1 MVGLGV
7 RAAFAAAA
15 VVAGCASSSESPP
28 DPTSNPDLPDGSK
41 LLVDLTDAEAL
52 ALCEWESDRL
62 HYGNCLDDAIL
73 LSRSMSCTSS
83 LAACTAPEA
92 IASQLI
98 ECARNTV
105 DRERYCDTTVAERLR
120 CDLDLQRQYDA
131 LPPCDRV
138 TDEVV
143 REVLYSTFPPSC
155 ATLGCP

>member
-1 MVGLGV
+1 MVGLGAC
-7 RAAFAAAA
+7 AALAAA
-15 VVAGCASSSESPP
+15 VLAGCASSSEAPP
-28 DPTSNPDLPDGSK
+28 DPATNPSLPDGSK

-73 LSRSMSCTSS
+73 LSRSRSCTNY
-83 LAACTAPEA
+83 LAMCTAPDA

-98 ECARNTV
+98 ECARNAV
-105 DRERYCDTTVAERLR
+105 DRERYCDTTVADRLR

-143 REVLYSTFPPSC
+143 REVLYSMSPPSC
-155 ATLGCP
+155 AALGC

>member
-7 RAAFAAAA
+7 RAAFAAA
-15 VVAGCASSSESPP
+15 VVVGCASSSEGPP
-28 DPTSNPDLPDGSK
+28 DPVSNPGLPNGSK

-52 ALCEWESDRL
+52 TLCEWESDRL

-73 LSRSMSCTSS
+73 LSRSMSCSNS
-83 LAACTAPEA
+83 LAACTAPDA
-92 IASQLI
+92 IASQI
-98 ECARNTV
+98 IACARDTV
-105 DRERYCDTTVAERLR
+105 DRARSCDITVAERLR

-143 REVLYSTFPPSC
+143 RDVLYSTSPPSC
-155 ATLGCP
+155 SALRCP